1 MASDSKSKCFHD
13 CHSCRR
19 VLEINSEQKGESDME
34 KGLLIVV
41 SGASGTGK
49 GTVCKKIL
57 SDMPKIFYSVS
68 ATTRQPRPGET
79 DGVEYF
85 FISREEFQNWI
96 AEDKFLEYAEVYG
109 NFYGTPLH
117 KIEERLNRGE
127 NVLLEIDTQGAL
139 NVMKKCP
146 EGIFIFLLP
155 PSLEELKNRIK
166 NRGTETP
173 ESLERRFN
181 SAKAEISLGKKY
193 QYAVVNDSVDSAVQK
208 IKEIISAETCKV
220 SRNKK
225 IFEYLT
231 SPQ

>member
-1 MASDSKSKCFHD
+1 
-13 CHSCRR
+13 
-19 VLEINSEQKGESDME
+19 ME
-34 KGLLIVV
+34 KGLLIVI

-57 SDMPKIFYSVS
+57 ADMPEIFFSIS

-85 FISREEFQNWI
+85 FISHEEFKNWI

-109 NFYGTPLH
+109 NFYGTPIH
-117 KIEERLNRGE
+117 KIEERLNQGK

-155 PSLEELKNRIK
+155 PSLEELKNRIQ

-181 SAKAEISLGKKY
+181 SAKAEISLCEKY
-193 QYAVVNDSVDSAVQK
+193 QYAVVNDSVDEAVKK
-208 IKEIISAETCKV
+208 IKSIISAESCRV

-225 IFEYLT
+225 LFVDLT
-231 SPQ
+231 YCGK